1 MNSTA
6 ALIISVVIAFGI
18 TAGLGFVIIPW
29 LRKLKFG
36 QTILDIG
43 PKWHKSKQGTPN
55 MGGLMFIIGIVISF
69 ALTALIYHLSGGN
82 LESEYSSIMNGRELV
97 LLLAGLIL
105 ALGCGAVG
113 FIDDFTKIKLKRNE
127 GLSPKQ
133 KTLGQ
138 LIVTLG
144 YIATLW
150 MSHNTSW
157 YIPFIGRVNFEKN
170 IFTAVVFWILSIFI
184 VYGCVNSVNLTDGI
198 DGLCSSV
205 TSTVAIAF
213 IVLGYIQ
220 GFAGLTI
227 FSGALLG
234 GVLGFLCWN
243 WNPAKTFMEKECSNI
258 KSALI
263 NSNEFVHSTP
273 KDFGE
278 NSIICLSCHKG
289 NTPETIAAA
298 KLGKEKGAAVII
310 LTWLEESEIVE
321 FGDYIIQYSFDASPD
336 HLKGDIDY
344 AGEKTMCALLVAVET
359 LQQTA
364 GYENYDKFYEGLGM
378 ITGIIRN
385 ARKHVQARA
394 EQFAE
399 TYKDDTVIYT
409 MGSGAGYGAAY
420 MESICIF
427 MEMQWLD
434 SSSIHTGEYFHGPFE
449 ITDANRPFMIQI
461 SEGSTRELDERALK
475 FLHTY
480 AKRIEVLDAK
490 ELGLSTIDASVV
502 DYFNHSLFNNVYPIY
517 NHELAEKKEHPL
529 STRRYMWKVEY

>member
-1 MNSTA
+1 
-6 ALIISVVIAFGI
+6 
-18 TAGLGFVIIPW
+18 
-29 LRKLKFG
+29 
-36 QTILDIG
+36 
-43 PKWHKSKQGTPN
+43 
-55 MGGLMFIIGIVISF
+55 
-69 ALTALIYHLSGGN
+69 
-82 LESEYSSIMNGRELV
+82 MNGRELV

-243 WNPAKTFMEKECSNI
+243 WNPAKTFMGDTGSLFLGGMVV
-258 KSALI
+258 ALGYMCKC
-263 NSNEFVHSTP
+263 P
-273 KDFGE
+273 
-278 NSIICLSCHKG
+278 IILLPIGIVYVC
-289 NTPETIAAA
+289 ETMSDIIQIGYFKITHGKRVFKMAPIHHHFEMC
-298 KLGKEKGAAVII
+298 GWKEKKICVVFSLVNAIGCVIGV
-310 LTWLEESEIVE
+310 LLLY
-321 FGDYIIQYSFDASPD
+321 FG
-336 HLKGDIDY
+336 
-344 AGEKTMCALLVAVET
+344 
-359 LQQTA
+359 
-364 GYENYDKFYEGLGM
+364 N
-378 ITGIIRN
+378 
-385 ARKHVQARA
+385 
-394 EQFAE
+394 FA
-399 TYKDDTVIYT
+399 K
-409 MGSGAGYGAAY
+409 
-420 MESICIF
+420 
-427 MEMQWLD
+427 
-434 SSSIHTGEYFHGPFE
+434 
-449 ITDANRPFMIQI
+449 
-461 SEGSTRELDERALK
+461 
-475 FLHTY
+475 
-480 AKRIEVLDAK
+480 
-490 ELGLSTIDASVV
+490 
-502 DYFNHSLFNNVYPIY
+502 
-517 NHELAEKKEHPL
+517 
-529 STRRYMWKVEY
+529 

>member
-55 MGGLMFIIGIVISF
+55 MGGLMFIIGIAISF
-69 ALTALIYHLSGGN
+69 SLTVLIYHLSGGN

-213 IVLGYIQ
+213 IV
-220 GFAGLTI
+220 
-227 FSGALLG
+227 
-234 GVLGFLCWN
+234 
-243 WNPAKTFMEKECSNI
+243 
-258 KSALI
+258 
-263 NSNEFVHSTP
+263 
-273 KDFGE
+273 
-278 NSIICLSCHKG
+278 
-289 NTPETIAAA
+289 
-298 KLGKEKGAAVII
+298 
-310 LTWLEESEIVE
+310 
-321 FGDYIIQYSFDASPD
+321 
-336 HLKGDIDY
+336 
-344 AGEKTMCALLVAVET
+344 
-359 LQQTA
+359 
-364 GYENYDKFYEGLGM
+364 
-378 ITGIIRN
+378 
-385 ARKHVQARA
+385 
-394 EQFAE
+394 
-399 TYKDDTVIYT
+399 
-409 MGSGAGYGAAY
+409 
-420 MESICIF
+420 
-427 MEMQWLD
+427 
-434 SSSIHTGEYFHGPFE
+434 
-449 ITDANRPFMIQI
+449 
-461 SEGSTRELDERALK
+461 
-475 FLHTY
+475 
-480 AKRIEVLDAK
+480 
-490 ELGLSTIDASVV
+490 
-502 DYFNHSLFNNVYPIY
+502 
-517 NHELAEKKEHPL
+517 
-529 STRRYMWKVEY
+529 